1 MYVCM
6 YIYTYVDVYHIY
18 IYIHSIRV
26 ISHFLYPHIGLPQGL
41 KEALPAVPRA
51 VALVGRTQRSDFLL
65 TQPEAGQDEKH
76 KMWI

>member
-1 MYVCM
+1 
-6 YIYTYVDVYHIY
+6 
-18 IYIHSIRV
+18 
-26 ISHFLYPHIGLPQGL
+26 LYPHIGLPQGL